1 MSAGAHE
8 VKVGTT
14 LPALEVRPTSISL
27 MRFSAVTWNPHRI
40 HYDEAYAATEGYP
53 GVLVHGHLHGAWLL
67 ACVRR
72 WAAALGR
79 VEEFSW
85 QNRHFA
91 VPGDVLTITGEVAEV
106 DGDRVV
112 VALAETN
119 AEGRLCAPG
128 RAVVRLNPPEE
139 DA

>member
-1 MSAGAHE
+1 MSPLTVGATIAE
-8 VKVGTT
+8 
-14 LPALEVRPTSISL
+14 LEVRPSTISL

-67 ACVRR
+67 ACVRS
-72 WAAALGR
+72 WAADRGR

-91 VPGDVLTITGEVAEV
+91 VPGDVLTITGEVSEV

-112 VALAETN
+112 IALTETN
-119 AEGRLCAPG
+119 ADGRVCAPG
-128 RAVVRLNPPEE
+128 RAVVRLSSIK
-139 DA
+139 AGS